1 MRPRWQLR
9 AGLAAIPLLGLF
21 LLLRYQF
28 LSTSAPSSSPS
39 RPPLLRT
46 ERDDD
51 RLVVVRHE
59 AQHIISE
66 YASVLDTVDPATRIA
81 VTAAAAASAAADA
94 ADADSTARATH
105 SASAATTSQQ
115 PQTPSLFPADPA
127 SVRDRAVRALRPGHV
142 YAHYVPLRYPG
153 DPPTSSC
160 ASFNPNAWWRR
171 RRGASWRDGVWRGRG
186 GGDGGAPGGKVRG
199 ESGDRSVAGRGAPK
213 KEMRIQ
219 VGQRGGGDGGDA
231 ATAAPAAAGGR
242 GGGPVKPL
250 TLDEIAI
257 QHMMSVSELKQWNNI
272 VGWDLTNLMAHTM
285 TNTPLTHRKAATPLT
300 TLVTPLLVPTFRQLQ
315 TRLPELWSAGLLGLS
330 VLPASLPRGHTC
342 PPPRPRGHRATFC
355 WLPPLPAT
363 PCYETASGGRRKER
377 LGLTSRVFSTL
388 RSSEGLLRIL
398 TKRAGG
404 AERGGGGCPADEEAA
419 YLVGPSGYEAHLA
432 SVRGIDAA
440 IRLPHTYRRILFDK
454 HRTPVNVAEYD
465 FVWAQCG
472 DEYNLHLI
480 AATPR
485 AHLLPAIRRAQRG
498 SFAPRLPSGLEE
510 KEAPAR
516 VRGGAENT
524 LDTLNTKDTTDTKD
538 TGDEARAQG
547 DAHEDAEGTMN
558 ATPLPFPPR
567 PGRRHTADRPPPSP
581 PPGPRP
587 GPRPGP
593 HRRRPVS
600 FLVIGFDT
608 MSRAHFLRNF
618 PLTSAFLEDAHNS
631 GTHRLTQFLLHN
643 VVARGTVN
651 NMGAFYTGE
660 PASHKT
666 TVSETRNWLWKI
678 MKDEGYAT
686 SFIVDTPRETDGDMP
701 RWLVHPPHVDYVLS
715 EPFSVVGHG
724 PGSTAQPYQY
734 ALSGSRGRVCLGG
747 KDVHRHA
754 FGYHE
759 AFHDLH
765 RSIPR
770 FSVNW
775 NCAGHEDT
783 MRVTGTYDFDLYTML
798 KRMYDSGI
806 LEDTAVLLLSD
817 HGMKGVTFYETGIG
831 ETEYR
836 MPLASLL
843 LPRSVLADHP
853 EYEANIRANQFRLTT
868 HYDLHRTLWH
878 LARFPDPPP
887 PLNADYIL
895 AKNNPYVKWDPNP
908 NNPPL
913 RPSRETWPYA
923 RSLLEVTMP
932 LNRSCAEAAVPPRW
946 CHCAS
951 EMEVIDPKQ
960 RTARDL
966 ARRALAAIRAKLWGR
981 GEGGGREGARGG
993 GKRWGAGRRWG
1004 ERGRGGGG
1012 GGGGRWDAG
1021 RGAWGV

>member
-1 MRPRWQLR
+1 
-9 AGLAAIPLLGLF
+9 
-21 LLLRYQF
+21 
-28 LSTSAPSSSPS
+28 
-39 RPPLLRT
+39 
-46 ERDDD
+46 
-51 RLVVVRHE
+51 
-59 AQHIISE
+59 
-66 YASVLDTVDPATRIA
+66 
-81 VTAAAAASAAADA
+81 
-94 ADADSTARATH
+94 
-105 SASAATTSQQ
+105 
-115 PQTPSLFPADPA
+115 
-127 SVRDRAVRALRPGHV
+127 
-142 YAHYVPLRYPG
+142 
-153 DPPTSSC
+153 
-160 ASFNPNAWWRR
+160 
-171 RRGASWRDGVWRGRG
+171 
-186 GGDGGAPGGKVRG
+186 
-199 ESGDRSVAGRGAPK
+199 
-213 KEMRIQ
+213 
-219 VGQRGGGDGGDA
+219 
-231 ATAAPAAAGGR
+231 
-242 GGGPVKPL
+242 
-250 TLDEIAI
+250 
-257 QHMMSVSELKQWNNI
+257 
-272 VGWDLTNLMAHTM
+272 
-285 TNTPLTHRKAATPLT
+285 
-300 TLVTPLLVPTFRQLQ
+300 
-315 TRLPELWSAGLLGLS
+315 
-330 VLPASLPRGHTC
+330 
-342 PPPRPRGHRATFC
+342 
-355 WLPPLPAT
+355 
-363 PCYETASGGRRKER
+363 
-377 LGLTSRVFSTL
+377 
-388 RSSEGLLRIL
+388 
-398 TKRAGG
+398 
-404 AERGGGGCPADEEAA
+404 
-419 YLVGPSGYEAHLA
+419 
-432 SVRGIDAA
+432 
-440 IRLPHTYRRILFDK
+440 
-454 HRTPVNVAEYD
+454 
-465 FVWAQCG
+465 
-472 DEYNLHLI
+472 
-480 AATPR
+480 
-485 AHLLPAIRRAQRG
+485 
-498 SFAPRLPSGLEE
+498 
-510 KEAPAR
+510 
-516 VRGGAENT
+516 
-524 LDTLNTKDTTDTKD
+524 
-538 TGDEARAQG
+538 
-547 DAHEDAEGTMN
+547 
-558 ATPLPFPPR
+558 
-567 PGRRHTADRPPPSP
+567 
-581 PPGPRP
+581 
-587 GPRPGP
+587 
-593 HRRRPVS
+593 
-600 FLVIGFDT
+600 

-798 KRMYDSGI
+798 KRLYDSGI

-895 AKNNPYVKWDPNP
+895 AKNHPYVKWDPNP

-993 GKRWGAGRRWG
+993 GQTMRDGTQMGREGPEGGRQDSGVAVCARLTLAEVHSAEQWTAKVSHENNDASQARQYREVRWRVVFGTREPYESPAVWEASMDRKGVQHVSRLSAYAGETCDKGDNDQGLCVCCGGGKGGGSVGGGSVMVCESPDALNAGLNLTSTSTLEANPSTERGGVSVAASRVPPPSGGDIRLASDGLLELYWRGEWGAVCNDVLGPGFKNIYEPRESPFARVVCRQLGLTGGMVLPELAIADVYTLDVTPRRYSICEGTEQKLGDCVGREGDQQIHHQEVPNCIGQRLALHIEC
-1004 ERGRGGGG
+1004 ERGTGGDGG
-1012 GGGGRWDAG
+1012 DI
-1021 RGAWGV
+1021 